1 MNQVPVVLAT
11 APEQVDHMT
20 ASYARIPLAV
30 RIPGRLIDQLPQR
43 VTELLASTEWTFLVG
58 GWSEPILAMLPESSR
73 RAQLERELVIF
84 RAAGIDRVAGFV
96 AEGWDP
102 ALASLFVALG
112 VNEIFVVWH
121 DDPPIEPV
129 LMDHLGDVVTIFPV
143 GGTLSPLLKNPG
155 SLNGEPV
162 LPTELLGGKLERKE
176 PPIDRKWAE
185 SIFDDAE
192 GGLLYRKMLRLA
204 HRLPERMPPEATE
217 WLESAQAGHWYK
229 PGTDRHTA
237 HSALAAARHR
247 IDLGRR
253 RPADWT
259 RLSVLDWDADASD
272 EVQIETPELSLVV
285 DAEEGMV
292 LYVDHKPSERS
303 VSYLPGQAPWHIA
316 QAMLGEAPQR
326 MTFAL
331 TGVEEDR
338 GRVGVTMNSQGVE
351 VGLTASRNSIELQ
364 YRITAN
370 SGWQRLGPEISFSFS
385 GSIRFRLDGSAWQ
398 TVTEP
403 VALNGH
409 RFRLEHG
416 SEQILVTA
424 LQPADFFLRPVTGG
438 VIVWANWPLAL
449 SGKPEDVP
457 PAAQLGVEYRMTLEI
472 TG

>member
-1 MNQVPVVLAT
+1 
-11 APEQVDHMT
+11 MT

-102 ALASLFVALG
+102 GLASLFVALG
-112 VNEIFVVWH
+112 INEVFVLWP
-121 DDPPIEPV
+121 DDPPLEPV
-129 LMDHLGDVVTIFPV
+129 LMDHIGNVVTIFPV
-143 GGTLSPLLKNPG
+143 GGALSPLLKNPG
-155 SLNGEPV
+155 SLTGEPV
-162 LPTELLGGKLERKE
+162 LPTELLGGKLERRE
-176 PPIDRKWAE
+176 PPIDRRWVE
-185 SIFDDAE
+185 SMSADAE

-204 HRLPERMPPEATE
+204 HRLPEWMPPEATE
-217 WLESAQAGHWYK
+217 WLESAQASHWYK
-229 PGTDRHTA
+229 AGTDRRTA

-272 EVQIETPELSLVV
+272 EVQVETPELSLVI
-285 DAEEGMV
+285 DAEDGMV

-316 QAMLGEAPQR
+316 QAMLGEEPHR

-331 TGVEEDR
+331 TGVEEAR
-338 GRVGVTMNSQGVE
+338 GRVGATMTGQGVE
-351 VGLTASRNSIELQ
+351 VGLAASRDSIELQ
-364 YRITAN
+364 YRITGN
-370 SGWQRLGPEISFSFS
+370 SGWQRLGPEISFAFS
-385 GSIRFRLDGSAWQ
+385 GPIRFRLDGSAWSN
-398 TVTEP
+398 VTEP
-403 VALNGH
+403 VGLSGH

-438 VIVWANWPLAL
+438 VVVWANWPLASIGVL
-449 SGKPEDVP
+449 DEVP
-457 PAAQLGVEYRMTLEI
+457 PAADLGVEYRLTVEI
-472 TG
+472 SG

>member
-1 MNQVPVVLAT
+1 MNQVPVVLTT

-43 VTELLASTEWTFLVG
+43 VSRTAWRRPSGRSWSAAGRSRSWRCSPSPRARPNWNAS
-58 GWSEPILAMLPESSR
+58 SS
-73 RAQLERELVIF
+73 LF

-112 VNEIFVVWH
+112 VNEIFVVWP
-121 DDPPIEPV
+121 DDPPSQPV
-129 LMDHLGDVVTIFPV
+129 LMDHIGDVVTIFPV
-143 GGTLSPLLKNPG
+143 GGMLSPLLKNPG
-155 SLNGEPV
+155 SLTGEPV
-162 LPTELLGGKLERKE
+162 LACRAAGR
-176 PPIDRKWAE
+176 E
-185 SIFDDAE
+185 SSSVANLRSTASGCEAISADAE

-204 HRLPERMPPEATE
+204 HRLPERMPPEATRMARE
-217 WLESAQAGHWYK
+217 RPGRPLVQARQPIAGL
-229 PGTDRHTA
+229 A

-272 EVQIETPELSLVV
+272 EVQVETPELSLVI

-316 QAMLGEAPQR
+316 QAMVGEEPQR

-331 TGVEEDR
+331 TGVEEAR
-338 GRVGVTMNSQGVE
+338 GRVGATMTGQGVE

-364 YRITAN
+364 YRITGD
-370 SGWQRLGPEISFSFS
+370 SRLAAAGPGDLLCLLGTRSDSDS
-385 GSIRFRLDGSAWQ
+385 M
-398 TVTEP
+398 
-403 VALNGH
+403 
-409 RFRLEHG
+409 
-416 SEQILVTA
+416 
-424 LQPADFFLRPVTGG
+424 
-438 VIVWANWPLAL
+438 
-449 SGKPEDVP
+449 
-457 PAAQLGVEYRMTLEI
+457 AAPGRR
-472 TG
+472 